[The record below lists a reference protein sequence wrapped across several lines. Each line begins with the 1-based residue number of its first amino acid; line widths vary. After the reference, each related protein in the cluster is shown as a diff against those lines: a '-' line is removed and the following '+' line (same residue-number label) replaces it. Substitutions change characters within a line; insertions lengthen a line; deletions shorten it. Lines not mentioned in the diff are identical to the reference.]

1 MGPLLSILLGIFLS
15 AAGFLAP
22 APALGDIYKYV
33 DEEGVIHLTNVQS
46 DAKYKLWIKETP
58 RERMIR
64 EFSKGEYDEFIK
76 KAAQK
81 HNLDYALIRAVI
93 KTESGFNHKAVS
105 RKGARGLMQLMPGTA
120 LILNVSDSFDPW
132 SNIDGGSKYLRY
144 LLNQFNGN
152 LSLALA
158 AYNAGEGAVA
168 KYRNTI
174 PPYPETQTYVRRVL
188 NFFQKYSGE
197 N

>member
-1 MGPLLSILLGIFLS
+1 
-15 AAGFLAP
+15 
-22 APALGDIYKYV
+22 
-33 DEEGVIHLTNVQS
+33 
-46 DAKYKLWIKETP
+46 
-58 RERMIR
+58 
-64 EFSKGEYDEFIK
+64 
-76 KAAQK
+76 
-81 HNLDYALIRAVI
+81 
-93 KTESGFNHKAVS
+93 
-105 RKGARGLMQLMPGTA
+105 
-120 LILNVSDSFDPW
+120 VSDSFDPW

-188 NFFQKYSGE
+188 SFFQKYSGE